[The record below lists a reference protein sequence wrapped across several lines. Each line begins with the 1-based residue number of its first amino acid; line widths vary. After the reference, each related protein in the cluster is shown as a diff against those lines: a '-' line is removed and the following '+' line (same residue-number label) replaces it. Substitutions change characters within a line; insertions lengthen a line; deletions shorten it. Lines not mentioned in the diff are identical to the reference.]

1 MVHLECFAD
10 SAMFSYAFK
19 HQQSSCGDR
28 DLSGKEEK
36 VLTRREAERAQVRA
50 NMRRWVRLRERF
62 DTRSNY
68 KKTDENAN

>member
-1 MVHLECFAD
+1 
-10 SAMFSYAFK
+10 MFTYAFK
-19 HQQSSCGDR
+19 HQRCSCGDR

-62 DTRSNY
+62 DNRSNY